1 LLEHVE
7 RMGTMGNGYKIVVGK
22 PEARRPF
29 GRRGHGWEDNIRMDL
44 REVEWEVM
52 DLIHLAQDRDQWRTV
67 SGSIKGEEFVD

>member
-1 LLEHVE
+1 LYASSNIITEIKSKRMRLLEHVE

-44 REVEWEVM
+44 REVEW
-52 DLIHLAQDRDQWRTV
+52 
-67 SGSIKGEEFVD
+67 